1 MDYEFLKLLKDKK
14 VADSYQFYDS
24 CKYKLYLA
32 EISLNAL
39 QKVVEKYH
47 ESESIEVQKVYS
59 DAISTGQG
67 TFKIGSNF
75 VDYLGFEIGVTVII
89 DKLTIEIMG
98 LLHNFFDTF
107 AQWINSSLLGE
118 KALHIKKAS
127 LFNVTNEIQKFPEF
141 TGQFISDFKGLAT
154 TSEFIYIS
162 DFNNTLKHRYQIYVQ
177 NKFDILKTKGDV
189 SIPDFSKDGRVHLKK
204 EALTTIKS
212 DLDFCKNILRDSKQY
227 IEDFYAVRDSNY
239 TGSRMYNPKT
249 YMVFNSREDFK
260 LLRSPQNHYYY
271 LEVDSSNIM
280 TEYQIMLASDRMD
293 GTEDQSIEVYN
304 SVYQVIMLRKTGT
317 SEIIGI
323 LKPNDADKFV
333 FNDEHN
339 LIYRKYTPMLSGYES
354 EMFNA
359 IFEDEFHYYP
369 FLSDLEAVVLNQDK
383 QSTSTENDKT

>member
-1 MDYEFLKLLKDKK
+1 MR
-14 VADSYQFYDS
+14 SQ
-24 CKYKLYLA
+24 
-32 EISLNAL
+32 
-39 QKVVEKYH
+39 
-47 ESESIEVQKVYS
+47 
-59 DAISTGQG
+59 
-67 TFKIGSNF
+67 
-75 VDYLGFEIGVTVII
+75 
-89 DKLTIEIMG
+89 
-98 LLHNFFDTF
+98 
-107 AQWINSSLLGE
+107 
-118 KALHIKKAS
+118 HIKKAS

-141 TGQFISDFKGLAT
+141 TGQFITDFKDLT
-154 TSEFIYIS
+154 TSSEFIYIS
-162 DFNNTLKHRYQIYVQ
+162 DLNNTLKHRYQIYVQ

-212 DLDFCKNILRDSKQY
+212 DLDFCKNLLRDSKQY
-227 IEDFYAVRDSNY
+227 IEDFYAVRDCNY
-239 TGSRMYNPKT
+239 TGSRRYNPKT

-323 LKPNDADKFV
+323 LKPNDADKFA

-339 LIYRKYTPMLSGYES
+339 LIYRKYTPVLSGFES
-354 EMFNA
+354 EMFKA
-359 IFEDEFHYYP
+359 IFEGEFHYYP

-383 QSTSTENDKT
+383 QSTPTENDKT